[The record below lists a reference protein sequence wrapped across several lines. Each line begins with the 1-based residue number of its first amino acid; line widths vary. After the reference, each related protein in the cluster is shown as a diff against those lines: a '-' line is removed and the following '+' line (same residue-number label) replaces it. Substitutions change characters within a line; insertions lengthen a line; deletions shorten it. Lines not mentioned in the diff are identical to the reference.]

1 MSFDLRAGLVLAL
14 EGSTREASV
23 AAFFR
28 GKTDEIALSADRQHQ
43 SDLLP
48 SIDVLTR
55 RLGASPRDL
64 TAVIVG
70 TGPGSYTG
78 LRVAIATALGLGS
91 AARARLLGVPVG
103 EVLCRGECSDG
114 EELALLWD
122 ARSSEIYCGRW
133 RRVID
138 DVVEVE
144 PVRVA
149 RADTLAELRL
159 DDAVI
164 VTDMADRIEARFA
177 ARILVGAVPRAR
189 TLLELGLDR
198 LARGVETPAPLLE
211 PLYLRPFAVTERK
224 R

>member
-1 MSFDLRAGLVLAL
+1 MNFDPRAGLVLAL
-14 EGSTREASV
+14 EGSTRSASV
-23 AAFFR
+23 AAFSR
-28 GKTDEIALSADRQHQ
+28 GQTDEIALSPDRQHQ

-48 SIDVLTR
+48 SIDTLTR
-55 RLGASPRDL
+55 RLGATPRDL
-64 TAVIVG
+64 SAVIVG

-103 EVLCRGECSDG
+103 EILCRGECADG
-114 EELALLWD
+114 EELALVWD

-133 RRVID
+133 RRVGD
-138 DVVEVE
+138 EVVEVQ

-149 RADTLAELRL
+149 RAEALTELRL

-164 VTDMADRIEARFA
+164 VTDMADRIAA
-177 ARILVGAVPRAR
+177 GWKARIRVGAVPRAS
-189 TLLELGLDR
+189 TLLEIGLAR
-198 LARGVETPAPLLE
+198 LARGIETPAATLE